1 MTDWERWKYTIP
13 EDMSR
18 YRIPFLAWAS
28 PEQTTGKYTMVCP
41 VCDTVMP
48 EWNGDARRWTNIVP
62 NYADLAPEFLWPCPV
77 CSVSRGLLV
86 WVGFVYDAD
95 TDTGEC
101 VWRDTQRLYSTA
113 YEPCLPAPVAF
124 GGSQ

>member
-62 NYADLAPEFLWPCPV
+62 NYADLAPEFL
-77 CSVSRGLLV
+77 
-86 WVGFVYDAD
+86 
-95 TDTGEC
+95 
-101 VWRDTQRLYSTA
+101 STA
-113 YEPCLPAPVAF
+113 YEPCRPAPVAF